1 MARWAI
7 GDVQGC
13 LGALRR
19 LITAIEAIDTHAE
32 YYFCGDL
39 VNRGEDS
46 LGTLL
51 YIQSLVAQGQA
62 RTVLGNHDI
71 YALACAAGF
80 LQPKAQDTFTE
91 LLAAPQLWVDWLRSQ
106 PLAIDIASDSASSDG
121 AFLLTHAGVWPAWS
135 TAQTLQRAQHVQATL
150 QAPDWAAQLHT
161 LWDGGARLWR
171 EDLSALDAQRFT
183 INALTRMRMI
193 APDGGL
199 DFTVKES
206 AAQAPAGFAPWFEQA
221 SQAMSERV
229 LVFGH
234 WSALGLRNEARLIAL
249 DTGCV
254 WGRQLTAVELVSDA
268 AARRVVQV
276 AAKSA

>member
-19 LITAIEAIDTHAE
+19 LITAIEVVDSHAE
-32 YYFCGDL
+32 YWFCGDL

-51 YIQSLVAQGQA
+51 YIQSLAAQGQA
-62 RTVLGNHDI
+62 RTVLGNHDL

-80 LQPKAQDTFTE
+80 LQPKAQDTFAE
-91 LLAAPQLWVDWLRSQ
+91 LLAAPTLWVDWLRRQ
-106 PLAIDIASDSASSDG
+106 PLAIDDG
-121 AFLLTHAGVWPAWS
+121 AFLLTHAGVWPAWRA
-135 TAQTLQRAQHVQATL
+135 AQALQLAQQVQLTL
-150 QAPDWAAQLHT
+150 QAPDWAAQLQT
-161 LWDGGARLWR
+161 LWHGGARLWR
-171 EDLSALDAQRFT
+171 ADLSDLDAQRFT
-183 INALTRMRMI
+183 VNALMRMRMI

-199 DFTVKES
+199 DFDLKES
-206 AAQAPAGFAPWFEQA
+206 AAQAPAGFAPWFELP
-221 SQAMSERV
+221 SLAMHERV

-234 WSALGLRNEARLIAL
+234 WSALGLRNEARMIAL

-254 WGRQLTAVELVSDA
+254 WGRQLTAVELVSDV

-276 AAKSA
+276 EAKNA